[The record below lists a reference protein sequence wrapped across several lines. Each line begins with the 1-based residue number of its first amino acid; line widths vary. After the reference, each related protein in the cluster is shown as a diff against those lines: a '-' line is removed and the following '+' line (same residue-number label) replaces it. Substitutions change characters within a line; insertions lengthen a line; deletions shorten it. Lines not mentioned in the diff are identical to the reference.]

1 MDKDQYLAKAAKL
14 EAKRPERKRVNGVR
28 NVLNVSGK
36 DPAFHYRVVNDI
48 GDRVASLTEQGYEV
62 VTDPKIKIGERRVV
76 NPTQE
81 GSVVTASVGGGVKA
95 VLMKIKNDWHNED
108 QEDKAKR
115 TAETELSM
123 KRQASEGMYGKIEIN
138 GS

>member
-1 MDKDQYLAKAAKL
+1 MNMTKV
-14 EAKRPERKRVNGVR
+14 EASSKRVERKKVNGTR

-36 DPAFHYRVVNDI
+36 DPEYSYRIVNDL

-62 VTDPKIKIGERRVV
+62 VTDPKVKIGERRVV

-95 VLMKIKNDWHNED
+95 VLMKIKNEWFQED
-108 QEDKAKR
+108 QADKARR
-115 TAETELSM
+115 TAETEMSM
-123 KRQASEGMYGKIEIN
+123 KKQASEGMYGKIEIS